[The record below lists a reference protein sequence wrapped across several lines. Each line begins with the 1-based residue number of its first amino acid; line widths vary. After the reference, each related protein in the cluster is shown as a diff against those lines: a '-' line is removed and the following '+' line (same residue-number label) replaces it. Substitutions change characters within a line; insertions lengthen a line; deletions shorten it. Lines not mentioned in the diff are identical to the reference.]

1 MPIVRMGKY
10 LSGWKRNQSI
20 ALDTREC
27 GKQPPPLHYR
37 MKGDAQMF
45 RRKSGAVVAFS
56 EYGDPH
62 GPPVFFCH
70 GWPSSR
76 TMAELTDEAARSVG
90 LRIISPDRPGI
101 RDSKFDP
108 NRTLLDWPPLLGELA
123 AHLQIDKFKILAISG
138 GAPYAYAAAWLLPER
153 VEAIAVVSGAPPIAE
168 LRDRSGL
175 LTLYNRLL
183 ALRRS
188 RPGLLRV
195 LFQVARPFASMKV
208 PIRVRPLLLKILQ
221 PCDANVL
228 RDAKSFEACFES
240 ARQAW
245 RSSAAGVMIDADIYA
260 QPWGF
265 SLEDVRVPVRLWHG
279 KKDRTFSFRLA
290 EEIAM
295 RLPNCEFHLVEGAGH
310 YSLPIRQTHEI
321 LADLA
326 R

>member
-1 MPIVRMGKY
+1 
-10 LSGWKRNQSI
+10 
-20 ALDTREC
+20 
-27 GKQPPPLHYR
+27 
-37 MKGDAQMF
+37 MKGEKQIF
-45 RRKSGAVVAFS
+45 RRENGALVAFS

-62 GPPVFFCH
+62 GAPVFFCH

-76 TMAELTDEAARSVG
+76 TMAELTDEAASNLG

-108 NRTLLDWPPLLGELA
+108 NRTLLDWPPLLRELA
-123 AHLQIDKFKILAISG
+123 VHLQIDKFKILAISG
-138 GAPYAYAAAWLLPER
+138 GAPYAYAAAWMLPER

-168 LRDRSGL
+168 LQNGSGL

-188 RPGLLRV
+188 RPGLLRF
-195 LFQVARPFASMKV
+195 LFQVARPFASMKL
-208 PIRVRPLLLKILQ
+208 PIRIRPLLLKILQ

-228 RDAKSFEACFES
+228 RDTKSFEACFES

-265 SLEDVRVPVRLWHG
+265 SLEEVRICVRLWHG

-290 EEIAM
+290 EEIAT

-310 YSLPIRQTHEI
+310 YSLPIRHTREI
-321 LADLA
+321 LADLS

>member
-1 MPIVRMGKY
+1 MGKY
-10 LSGWKRNQSI
+10 LSGWNGNQSN
-20 ALDTREC
+20 ALDS
-27 GKQPPPLHYR
+27 GKCDNRRPPLHCHVKAER
-37 MKGDAQMF
+37 QIF
-45 RRKSGAVVAFS
+45 RRENGAAVAFS

-62 GPPVFFCH
+62 GAPVFFCH

-76 TMAELTDEAARSVG
+76 TMAELTDEAAKKLG
-90 LRIISPDRPGI
+90 LRIISADRPGI
-101 RDSKFDP
+101 RDSKFHP
-108 NRTLLDWPPLLGELA
+108 NRTLLDWPPLLRELA

-138 GAPYAYAAAWLLPER
+138 GAPYAYVAAWMIPER

-168 LRDRSGL
+168 LQDCSGL

-183 ALRRS
+183 ALRGS

-195 LFQVARPFASMKV
+195 LFHIARPFASIKL

-228 RDAKSFEACFES
+228 RDSKSFEACFES

-245 RSSAAGVMIDADIYA
+245 RSSAAGVMTDAEIYA
-260 QPWGF
+260 KPWGF
-265 SLEDVRVPVRLWHG
+265 SLEEVRVPVRLWHG

-290 EEIAM
+290 EQIAT
-295 RLPNCEFHLVEGAGH
+295 RLPNCEFHLVDDAGH
-310 YSLPIRQTHEI
+310 YSLPIRHTHEI
-321 LADLA
+321 LADLL